1 MITPSLLADASGDLD
16 GQYLGVL
23 LIRVVIGL
31 TLAAHGYYKFFKGG
45 KIAGTARWF
54 DSIGMRPNGT
64 VHALMAATTE
74 IGAGLLFA
82 VGLLTPF
89 AAAGFVGLMFVA
101 AWTVNRPNGFFSANH
116 GYEFNLTLAVVAV
129 GVAAIG
135 PGRYSLD
142 WQFDLAFPFQPKA
155 AVAIAAGLGLVAGI
169 GLVAACFRP
178 PPPAPAD
185 PVAANDE
192 PVITLDD
199 EPPAVT
205 DGEDPT
211 LVLDDVTPPLD
222 DDAVLALDDVPAAPE
237 GATLALDDHDD
248 HDDPGDDDA
257 GLALDDERDA

>member
-1 MITPSLLADASGDLD
+1 MTTPLLAQAADDFD
-16 GQYLGVL
+16 GFYYGVL

-31 TLAAHGYYKFFKGG
+31 TLAAHGYFKFFKGG

-54 DSIGMRPNGT
+54 DSMGMRPNGK

-129 GVAAIG
+129 GVATMG
-135 PGRYSLD
+135 PGKYSLD
-142 WQFDLAFPFQPKA
+142 WQLDLVFPFQPKA
-155 AVAIAAGLGLVAGI
+155 ALAISAGLGLAAGI
-169 GLVAACFRP
+169 GLVAACWRP
-178 PPPAPAD
+178 PPPAP
-185 PVAANDE
+185 P
-192 PVITLDD
+192 
-199 EPPAVT
+199 EPPATIVLDDAPPALT
-205 DGEDPT
+205 DDDDPT
-211 LVLDDVTPPLD
+211 LVIEDEVTIVLD
-222 DDAVLALDDVPAAPE
+222 DDDDALALDDVPPSADGAP
-237 GATLALDDHDD
+237 LALEDHAEPVDE
-248 HDDPGDDDA
+248 DA

>member
-1 MITPSLLADASGDLD
+1 MTTPLLALVGEDFD
-16 GQYLGVL
+16 GFYYGVL

-31 TLAAHGYYKFFKGG
+31 TLAAHGYFKFFKGG

-54 DSIGMRPNGT
+54 DSMGMRPNGK

-129 GVAAIG
+129 GVAAMG
-135 PGRYSLD
+135 PGKYSLD
-142 WQFDLAFPFQPKA
+142 WQLDLVFPFQPK
-155 AVAIAAGLGLVAGI
+155 VALAISAGLGLAAGI
-169 GLVAACFRP
+169 GLVAACWRP
-178 PPPAPAD
+178 PPPAP
-185 PVAANDE
+185 P
-192 PVITLDD
+192 
-199 EPPAVT
+199 EPPATIVLDDAPPALT
-205 DGEDPT
+205 DDDDPT
-211 LVLDDVTPPLD
+211 LVIDDEVTIVLD
-222 DDAVLALDDVPAAPE
+222 DDDKALALDDVPSSAE
-237 GATLALDDHDD
+237 GAPLALEDHAEPVDE
-248 HDDPGDDDA
+248 DA